1 MQVRI
6 GIINSARE
14 IEVEVEDEKAFVKS
28 IEDALSGE
36 NAGLIWVESH
46 GDRIG
51 LVAAHLAYIQ
61 MEGERERIVGL

>member
-14 IEVEVEDEKAFVKS
+14 IEVEVDDEKAFVKS

-36 NAGLIWVESH
+36 NAGMLWVESH

-51 LVAAHLAYIQ
+51 VVGIHIAYVQ
-61 MEGERERIVGL
+61 MEGDRERIVGL